1 MCSKFVEYSTASN
14 IRQIFFATKWKNLR
28 IFEGF
33 EYSTNFFCHKIKKT
47 SNIRRR
53 RIFDEFRRISSFQ
66 SHFTKIEYSI
76 RIFDRSNIRRILKT
90 IFFPSC
96 HQAMSHQRL
105 HFLKK
110 KTYRIKK
117 RKFVREMSSQE
128 NGSNKSDEEI
138 VITLVSLT
146 QYLGLKNCEGKV
158 ENPCDFSL
166 AIFPSLE
173 FYSDMVKL
181 AELIT
186 NENVRL
192 AKNIYDHL
200 WPFMTI

>member
-1 MCSKFVEYSTASN
+1 
-14 IRQIFFATKWKNLR
+14 
-28 IFEGF
+28 
-33 EYSTNFFCHKIKKT
+33 
-47 SNIRRR
+47 
-53 RIFDEFRRISSFQ
+53 
-66 SHFTKIEYSI
+66 
-76 RIFDRSNIRRILKT
+76 
-90 IFFPSC
+90 
-96 HQAMSHQRL
+96 
-105 HFLKK
+105 
-110 KTYRIKK
+110 
-117 RKFVREMSSQE
+117 MSSQE

-192 AKNIYDHL
+192 VKNIYDHL
-200 WPFMTI
+200 